1 MAVAGTQRV
10 GANRVIPN
18 PNQRVVFICYSLT
31 LSAAILAH
39 KKGRAEPGLIHSGT
53 ARLCER
59 FTHKGRQRQGTTVG
73 IYCVVL

>member
-1 MAVAGTQRV
+1 MAVAGSQRA

-31 LSAAILAH
+31 SSAATLAH
-39 KKGRAEPGLIHSGT
+39 KKGRAEPGLMHDVT
-53 ARLCER
+53 ATLCEV